1 MKKIILSLA
10 LIVSFTISAE
20 TLYEKEH
27 IAFSFG
33 KSAND
38 TSCNSIAFFAD
49 ASCLEKNPSD
59 DVYSLAYGFRLNNN
73 LIELSYQDLGTSA
86 TSSGNMILNDGSVSS
101 DMPEYMHEYSSIEIK
116 NISEFQL
123 TNNFNAYFK
132 FGLSYLSVNDSSY
145 VPVSIAIDTSYSNS
159 SLELAYGLGFN
170 FNLNDKVNFFI
181 ELMDS
186 NHSVKSERLDSNDKI
201 ELGSHYLVGLKFKL

>member
-38 TSCNSIAFFAD
+38 TSCNSLGFFAGG
-49 ASCLEKNPSD
+49 CIETNPSD

-86 TSSGNMILNDGSVSS
+86 TSSGIMLNFHSGAS

-132 FGLSYLSVNDSSY
+132 FGLSYLSVDDSSY

-170 FNLNDKVNFFI
+170 FNLNDKVNFFV

-186 NHSVKSERLDSNDKI
+186 NHSVKSEKLDSNDKI

>member
-10 LIVSFTISAE
+10 LIASFTISAE

-38 TSCNSIAFFAD
+38 TSCNSIGFFPAE
-49 ASCLEKNPSD
+49 CIEKNPSD

-86 TSSGNMILNDGSVSS
+86 ITSGNTFINDGSVASG
-101 DMPEYMHEYSSIEIK
+101 MPEYMHEYSSIEIK

-132 FGLSYLSVNDSSY
+132 FGLSYLSVDDSSY

-170 FNLNDKVNFFI
+170 FNLNDKVNFFV

-186 NHSVKSERLDSNDKI
+186 NHSVESELRDSIDKI